1 MKKIAW
7 LLWIACFA
15 SAHAES
21 FRDCPS
27 CPEMVAVP
35 AGSFTMGMDGRPGLG
50 PARTVSVPA
59 FAIGKFEVTQGEW
72 KAIMGGNPSK
82 FAECGDA
89 CPVERVTW
97 PEAQEYVKRLT
108 EKTGR
113 RYRLPSEAQWEY
125 ACRAGQQTDWCAGN
139 EVDKVAWSGDEY
151 GSTHPVGQKQ
161 PNVWGLYDMSGNVW
175 EWTQDCAHPD
185 YKGAPTDG
193 AAWEVEGECKSRMLR
208 GGSWLS
214 GPQYG
219 RVGLRFGFAPNFHAS
234 DFGFRVAGEER
245 EKK

>member
-7 LLWIACFA
+7 LLWAACIAA
-15 SAHAES
+15 AHAES
-21 FRDCPS
+21 FRDCPT
-27 CPEMVAVP
+27 CPEMVPLP
-35 AGSFTMGMDGRPGLG
+35 AGNFVMGIDGRKDLS
-50 PARTVSVPA
+50 PAHTVNVPT

-72 KAIMGGNPSK
+72 NALMGSNPAK
-82 FAECGDA
+82 FVECGDA

-97 PEAQEYVKRLT
+97 PEAQEFVKRLSA
-108 EKTGR
+108 KTGK
-113 RYRLPSEAQWEY
+113 RYALPSEAQWEY
-125 ACRAGQQTDWCAGN
+125 ACRAGQQTDWCGGN
-139 EVDKVAWSGDEY
+139 EFDKLAWSGDEY

-161 PNVWGLYDMSGNVW
+161 PNAWDLYDMSGNVW

-193 AAWEVEGECKSRMLR
+193 SAWEVAGECKSRMLR

-219 RVGLRFGFAPNFHAS
+219 RVGLRFGFTPNFRAH
-234 DFGFRVAGEER
+234 DFGFRVVR
-245 EKK
+245 EAK